1 MMKLKVVRR
10 LTGIGIAILSGSTPF
25 AAQAQTLTA
34 QQILSEFNAVVINN
48 FNSVADVE
56 GRLVAGN
63 IQSGATFYNNPS
75 AQSGASTFQAV
86 NAVTISGCNRC
97 NVDNNGNV
105 NYVTSNS
112 GSYNL
117 NGGALKKNDPAF
129 SMSAFTTPLNSLV
142 TTLGGLTA
150 NSSINGSDPNNFT
163 FNINPNSQGVA
174 IFDVAE
180 SQLSTAAN
188 LDFKGSA
195 STIIVNVTGAA
206 GYAFAQNFNFNDVT
220 MTAGDLA
227 NHVIWNFENAGSLN
241 LKLWQGAVLAP
252 DATVTNNSP
261 IQGSLYALNF
271 NGQGEL
277 HDHPFQGSVSA
288 FSVPGPVAGAGLP
301 AFLGLLGFCLYR
313 RRSAA

>member
-1 MMKLKVVRR
+1 M
-10 LTGIGIAILSGSTPF
+10 GSTPF
-25 AAQAQTLTA
+25 AAQAQTLTT

-75 AQSGASTFQAV
+75 AQSGASTFRAV

-117 NGGALKKNDPAF
+117 NGGALKQNGPAF
-129 SMSAFTTPLNSLV
+129 SMSDCTKPLNSLV
-142 TTLGGLTA
+142 TTLEGLTA
-150 NSSINGSDPNNFT
+150 NSSVDGTDLNNFT
-163 FNINPNSQGVA
+163 FNINPNSQGVT
-174 IFDVAE
+174 IFDVAA

-227 NHVIWNFENAGSLN
+227 NHVIWNFRRTP
-241 LKLWQGAVLAP
+241 AV
-252 DATVTNNSP
+252 S
-261 IQGSLYALNF
+261 I
-271 NGQGEL
+271 
-277 HDHPFQGSVSA
+277 
-288 FSVPGPVAGAGLP
+288 
-301 AFLGLLGFCLYR
+301 
-313 RRSAA
+313 